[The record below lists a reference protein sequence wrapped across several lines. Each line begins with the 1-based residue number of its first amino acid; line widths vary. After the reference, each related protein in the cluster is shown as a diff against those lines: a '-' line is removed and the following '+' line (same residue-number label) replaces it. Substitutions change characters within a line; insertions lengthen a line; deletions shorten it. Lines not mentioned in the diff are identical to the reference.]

1 MQLYVGF
8 SFLQHCSPPYQNYTF
23 QKAYIVYYNT
33 ITFSLQEIVFLEIK
47 SLKWYD

>member
-1 MQLYVGF
+1 MQLYISF
-8 SFLQHCSPPYQNYTF
+8 SPLQHCSPPYQNKTL

-33 ITFSLQEIVFLEIK
+33 ITFSLQEIVFLEIN